1 MNRRTFY
8 SLMQGFILCLFLLAN
23 LPLNDWAS
31 LEKTTIQNFTVSDAE
46 ATEQPSQYIT
56 DEQAEIIL
64 AQTYAPVTSDLSL
77 ELRYRPVPFRLF
89 VMCTFATGFLFR
101 AVLFL
106 PEKERYF
113 ACFQVSIFCPARFLC
128 DLSVRYKKDG
138 KQRFFTV

>member
-8 SLMQGFILCLFLLAN
+8 SLIQGFILCLFLLIN
-23 LPLNDWAS
+23 LPLNDWTS
-31 LEKTTIQNFTVSDAE
+31 LEENTNRNFAVSD
-46 ATEQPSQYIT
+46 TEDAGQPSQYIT
-56 DEQAEIIL
+56 DNQDDTIL
-64 AQTYAPVTSDLSL
+64 AQVYSPVTSSLSA
-77 ELRYRPVPFRLF
+77 ELRYRPVSFRFF

-106 PEKERYF
+106 PERERYF
-113 ACFQVSIFCPARFLC
+113 SCFQVSIFYPARFLC